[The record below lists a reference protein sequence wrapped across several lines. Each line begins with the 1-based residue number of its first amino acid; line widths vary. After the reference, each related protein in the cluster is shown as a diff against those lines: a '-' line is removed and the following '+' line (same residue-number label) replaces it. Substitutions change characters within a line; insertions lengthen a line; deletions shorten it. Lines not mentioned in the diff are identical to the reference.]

1 MSLSKKRTRL
11 QLTQLLT
18 GVLIVALTFSVTAFH
33 YWHMEQGFAL
43 LGVAV
48 LSISA
53 ILGFTLR
60 TRCRV
65 ITAKGLPCRNE
76 AYGFLFG
83 CDKAPGH
90 RWMKFSARLGR
101 EQENLRRDGLPDLES
116 VSTSFAMPGHQP
128 EMQTVLIAVGGGM
141 GVCGFWFGLI
151 STLAAVAAVVVGVVG
166 LAR

>member
-1 MSLSKKRTRL
+1 MSLSKKQKRHR
-11 QLTQLLT
+11 LTQVLT
-18 GVLIVALTFSVTAFH
+18 GVLILALTSSVTAFH

-43 LGVAV
+43 LGAAV
-48 LSISA
+48 LSLSA

-65 ITAKGLPCRNE
+65 ITVLGLPCRNE

-83 CDKAPGH
+83 CDKTPAH
-90 RWMKFSARLGR
+90 KWMKFSARLGR
-101 EQENLRRDGLPDLES
+101 EPENLRSGASPQSEAAI
-116 VSTSFAMPGHQP
+116 TSFAMSSPQS
-128 EMQTVLIAVGGGM
+128 EMQTVLITVASGM

-151 STLAAVAAVVVGVVG
+151 STLAAVAAVVVGVLS